1 MQTEMKSWGEC
12 IVLEDTAH
20 HKISR
25 VLFYPNEN
33 LFSESPGNA
42 ELWIL
47 ISAGVGCITSEGIV
61 KNCQVGD
68 SVIIPKGIRYTIK
81 NPLDEFFEYIEVLH
95 KIYVR
100 RVLLEQPL
108 RRLF

>member
-1 MQTEMKSWGEC
+1 MKKMQTEMMSWGEC
-12 IVLEDTAH
+12 IVFEETAC
-20 HKISR
+20 HKISK
-25 VLFYPNEN
+25 VLFYPKVYFFSQSPEN
-33 LFSESPGNA
+33 GDI
-42 ELWIL
+42 WIL

-95 KIYVR
+95 KIYVG
-100 RVLLEQPL
+100 
-108 RRLF
+108 